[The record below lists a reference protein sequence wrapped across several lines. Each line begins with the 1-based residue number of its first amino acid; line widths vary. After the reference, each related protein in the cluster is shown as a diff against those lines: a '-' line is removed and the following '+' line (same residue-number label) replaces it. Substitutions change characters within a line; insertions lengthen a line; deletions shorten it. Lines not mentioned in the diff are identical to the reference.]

1 MQESYQQD
9 SIDVFISHAGPDK
22 LNIARPLF
30 EKLEADG
37 KKFFLDKKSM
47 QPGDCGP
54 DEMTKAMKS
63 AKVGVFI
70 LSPEFAARKWTMREL
85 RCFLGRREEAI
96 RSGRQPPTLIP
107 VFYRLSIRECR
118 KLEPSEHQDNEGNNI
133 FEVEKFFS
141 EERQCEASTEMVKR
155 ELQELADITGIENDE
170 KATNRLEDEFSH
182 LARKQLVERV
192 FLAVKKKC
200 EEHSSDVV
208 TEGVHGPF
216 EEEAKRSD
224 AIGDARHQMRTT
236 SAEDPKV
243 DGFKAS
249 FQVPKNPDHVI
260 LKFGRSEDAGNSTE
274 RMTAPEE
281 RLRRSVLRPG
291 DRQNVGAVGARRGGV
306 VGTKGMGGIGKSC
319 ALRGLASDEEVRSRF
334 CDGIYWL
341 VLGQDA
347 TERGVMEQLAR
358 ITRES
363 GGETQAKEVREES
376 VLESAVSRV
385 TEWFKGKTIL
395 LLIDDVWREGMV
407 GREGI
412 AGSKVMSRLREIADV
427 ENSSRTAFT
436 AREWGVVEG
445 SEEIQFS
452 TKEDASSLEILL
464 KSADIQ
470 REEVEGL
477 GDQTDRILRFCGG
490 LPLALSVVGRAIARH
505 REIAKELCLKNV
517 LDEYLECLEATSSIL
532 LDERA
537 DGTYLYENLSMAFEV
552 SLCMM
557 DRKKTRGDGQLMSYA
572 EMYESLV
579 VIRRQG
585 WLPLSVLCLL
595 WRRKGKAQALKV
607 LHEFVEAS
615 LVERKDGVSSGR
627 KIAGVRL
634 HDLQLDYVQQRCGNG
649 GEKRWHE
656 KLVQEW
662 QWNESEN
669 RQEAPPWV
677 CGRGWKKDMV
687 EDEYFRHNLCRHLKG
702 AQLGEDLWDVLSDAR
717 WVAEKLTR
725 AEGLNLQEDF
735 KILTDVA
742 GEDGER
748 CEAGGR
754 LWSLQKIARQ
764 ARLSASFVRR
774 SSREVLFQLYDGLLR
789 FRNESEVIGEFLR
802 RIEEVAEKPWLKSLT
817 PGLNVSGAVQ
827 HIFPDQGRVV
837 GMSGCAAKNE
847 VIAWGGMM
855 KHLFADKNEVI
866 AWGGKE
872 HLFRRTF
879 RDGEM
884 EENVLFEVAWGV
896 RRFWSE
902 NGKYVAVVQADRTS
916 VQVWD
921 MHTGATAERV
931 GQELDVGHLERF
943 YSRPFDLTGDGKR
956 VAFGREDGVVVLWDV
971 ERGVKIK
978 EAANMGGHVV
988 QQVSLSPG
996 GKRLACT
1003 GKCGSNGSI
1012 LILCAETGEMVRVIG
1027 VPSIRLADWTNGS
1040 ISWSNNGKRVACVF
1054 QMGLSEA
1061 RLWIFDG
1068 ETGRSI
1074 AESAPLEY
1082 VRCLS
1087 WSEDG
1092 TLLYCGEHRG
1102 KKGGGKQGV
1111 VSVRDGR
1118 SGKRI
1123 SSLLDDF
1130 LATAISLSGDGRWL
1144 AASSSHGVS
1153 VRDTET
1159 GAEVRRHMAT
1169 HGSHVVV
1176 LGWLEDGKR
1185 MFSADEN
1192 FNIVIWRWDNLERVQ
1207 EEEEEVD
1214 KVNKEGQEFTAVAWS
1229 SDDICATVVGDG
1241 DVVMYDVKTGK
1252 KMWGDAETHVSHV
1265 YCLEMSRDSKR
1276 VFTAAEDGT
1285 FAMWDSKTGDKLWED
1300 WAKGGYAQACWS
1312 NDGTRVFVSF
1322 GRGMGL
1328 WDGKTGNKL
1337 WERITD
1343 AYMDIGCMAWAGNDT
1358 KIALGGMG
1366 NEGRVVL
1373 LSART
1378 GEAIRVAC
1386 GHTDG
1391 RVVLRGAKTG
1401 ETMGDAPER
1410 VPDSVGLKWAA
1421 DQGLLEWY
1429 SDEFADEVHID
1440 WFNFVKRPWREGEEG
1455 VRASF
1460 SVERA
1465 PFSVGR
1471 ALFPHAVK
1479 WSPDDKWIAS
1489 TGYNMVENDEN
1500 GKPSRGG
1507 VMIWNWETDVT
1518 YRYQLKR
1525 YYKYGLPRYPLEWS
1539 DDGRRVALGIGE
1551 ELAIWDIETG
1561 VMLRCTN
1568 SEEYRMEI
1576 AQIAWFRDG
1585 SRMATL
1591 GGGTLDRRGGTL
1603 RILSVTSQSAV
1614 CEKQYDDVGYLK
1626 ESDLRQFIDTN
1637 EGKLTAAD
1645 LERKLERKLRI
1656 RQKGDGV
1663 FYKTAA

>member
-54 DEMTKAMKS
+54 DEMTKAMES

-85 RCFLGRREEAI
+85 RCFLRRRREA
-96 RSGRQPPTLIP
+96 RSDGMLPPTLIP

-118 KLEPSEHQDNEGNNI
+118 KLEPSEHQDIEGNNI

-141 EERQCEASTEMVKR
+141 EERQGEASTEMVKR

-208 TEGVHGPF
+208 TEGVHGPL
-216 EEEAKRSD
+216 EEEAKRSS
-224 AIGDARHQMRTT
+224 ASGDARHQMRTT
-236 SAEDPKV
+236 SAEDPKK

-347 TERGVMEQLAR
+347 TERGVIEHLAR

-363 GGETQAKEVREES
+363 GGETQAKAVREES
-376 VLESAVSRV
+376 VLYSAVSRV

-517 LDEYLECLEATSSIL
+517 LDEYLECLEDTSSIL

-557 DRKKTRGDGQLMSYA
+557 DRKKTRDGQLMSYA

-774 SSREVLFQLYDGLLR
+774 SSREVWFQLYDGLLR

-847 VIAWGGMM
+847 VIAWGDDE
-855 KHLFADKNEVI
+855 K
-866 AWGGKE
+866 

-884 EENVLFEVAWGV
+884 KENELFEVAWGV
-896 RRFWSE
+896 SRFWSE

-921 MHTGATAERV
+921 MHTGATAKRV
-931 GQELDVGHLERF
+931 GQEVDVGHLGRCT
-943 YSRPFDLTGDGKR
+943 FDLTGDGKR
-956 VAFGREDGVVVLWDV
+956 VAFGGAYGVVVLWDV

-978 EAANMGGHVV
+978 GAANMWGHVV
-988 QQVSLSPG
+988 KKVSLSPG
-996 GKRLACT
+996 GKRLACM
-1003 GKCGSNGSI
+1003 GKCGSNVSI

-1027 VPSIRLADWTNGS
+1027 VPSIRLFDFDRPKWL
-1040 ISWSNNGKRVACVF
+1040 ISWSKNGKRVACVF
-1054 QMGLSEA
+1054 KMERRKIEGTVSEA

-1074 AESAPLEY
+1074 AESAPLED

-1092 TLLYCGEHRG
+1092 TLLCCGEYCIDDL
-1102 KKGGGKQGV
+1102 GV
-1111 VSVRDGR
+1111 VSVWDGR

-1123 SSLLDDF
+1123 SKFDDF
-1130 LATAISLSGDGRWL
+1130 RARAISLSGDGRWL
-1144 AASSSHGVS
+1144 AASSFGGKVS
-1153 VRDTET
+1153 VRDTKT
-1159 GAEVRRHMAT
+1159 GAEVWRHMAT
-1169 HGSHVVV
+1169 HGSHVEV

-1185 MFSADEN
+1185 MFSVDDN
-1192 FNIVIWRWDNLERVQ
+1192 FNIVIWRWDNVERVQ

-1214 KVNKEGQEFTAVAWS
+1214 KVNKERRKFTAVAWS

-1252 KMWGDAETHVSHV
+1252 KMWGDAETHVSPVH
-1265 YCLEMSRDSKR
+1265 CLKMSRDSKR
-1276 VFTAAEDGT
+1276 VFTAAEDGK
-1285 FAMWDSKTGDKLWED
+1285 FAMWDSKTGDKLWECGED
-1300 WAKGGYAQACWS
+1300 RAKDKYAAAEACWS

-1322 GRGMGL
+1322 GRRVGL

-1337 WERITD
+1337 WERIAD
-1343 AYMDIGCMAWAGNDT
+1343 AYIHIRCMAWAGNDT
-1358 KIALGGMG
+1358 KIALGGSA

-1391 RVVLRGAKTG
+1391 GVVLRGAKTG

-1421 DQGLLEWY
+1421 DQGLLELY

-1471 ALFPHAVK
+1471 ALFPDNGSPVAVK

-1489 TGYNMVENDEN
+1489 TGYNMVEIDEN
-1500 GKPSRGG
+1500 GKPSRVG
-1507 VMIWNWETDVT
+1507 VMIWNWETGVT
-1518 YRYQLKR
+1518 YRYQCQLER
-1525 YYKYGLPRYPLEWS
+1525 YYKDGLPRYPLEWS
-1539 DDGRRVALGIGE
+1539 DDGRRVALGIGRRVALGIGE
-1551 ELAIWDIETG
+1551 E
-1561 VMLRCTN
+1561 VMLRYSTK
-1568 SEEYRMEI
+1568 SEVLM
-1576 AQIAWFRDG
+1576 QIAWFRDG
-1585 SRMATL
+1585 SRIATL
-1591 GGGTLDRRGGTL
+1591 GVAN
-1603 RILSVTSQSAV
+1603 S
-1614 CEKQYDDVGYLK
+1614 DVGCK
-1626 ESDLRQFIDTN
+1626 VRWRNVANPVRDKSKRCLR
-1637 EGKLTAAD
+1637 KA
-1645 LERKLERKLRI
+1645 I
-1656 RQKGDGV
+1656 R
-1663 FYKTAA
+1663 

>member
-1 MQESYQQD
+1 
-9 SIDVFISHAGPDK
+9 
-22 LNIARPLF
+22 
-30 EKLEADG
+30 
-37 KKFFLDKKSM
+37 
-47 QPGDCGP
+47 
-54 DEMTKAMKS
+54 
-63 AKVGVFI
+63 
-70 LSPEFAARKWTMREL
+70 
-85 RCFLGRREEAI
+85 
-96 RSGRQPPTLIP
+96 
-107 VFYRLSIRECR
+107 
-118 KLEPSEHQDNEGNNI
+118 
-133 FEVEKFFS
+133 
-141 EERQCEASTEMVKR
+141 MVKR

-236 SAEDPKV
+236 SAEDPKK

-464 KSADIQ
+464 KSADLQ
-470 REEVEGL
+470 REEVEDL

-517 LDEYLECLEATSSIL
+517 LDEYLECLEDTSSIL

-595 WRRKGKAQALKV
+595 WKQKRKSQTRRV
-607 LHEFVEAS
+607 LHDFVEAS

-702 AQLGEDLWDVLSDAR
+702 AQLGEDLWDVLSNAR

-764 ARLSASFVRR
+764 ARLSTSFVRR
-774 SSREVLFQLYDGLLR
+774 SSREVWFQLYDGLLR
-789 FRNESEVIGEFLR
+789 FRNESEVIGQFLR

-827 HIFPDQGRVV
+827 HIFPDQGRVG

-847 VIAWGGMM
+847 VIAWGG
-855 KHLFADKNEVI
+855 KK
-866 AWGGKE
+866 K

-884 EENVLFEVAWGV
+884 EENVSFKAGWGSKL
-896 RRFWSE
+896 WSE
-902 NGKYVAVVQADRTS
+902 NGKYAAVVQEDGTS
-916 VQVWD
+916 LQVWD
-921 MHTGATAERV
+921 MHTGATAKRV
-931 GQELDVGHLERF
+931 GQEVDVEHLGR
-943 YSRPFDLTGDGKR
+943 RPFDLTGDGKR

-978 EAANMGGHVV
+978 EVANMRGHVV
-988 QQVSLSPG
+988 KKVSLSPG

-1003 GKCGSNGSI
+1003 GGCGSNRSI
-1012 LILCAETGEMVRVIG
+1012 LILCAETGEMVRVIRVIG
-1027 VPSIRLADWTNGS
+1027 VPSTRLTGWTKWL

-1054 QMGLSEA
+1054 QMGESEA

-1074 AESAPLEY
+1074 AESAPLKR
-1082 VRCLS
+1082 VDCLA

-1092 TLLYCGEHRG
+1092 TLLYCCESGSG
-1102 KKGGGKQGV
+1102 QGV
-1111 VSVRDGR
+1111 VSVWDGR

-1123 SSLLDDF
+1123 SEFDDF
-1130 LATAISLSGDGRWL
+1130 WAAAISLSGDGRWL
-1144 AASSSHGVS
+1144 AASGDGGEVS

-1159 GAEVRRHMAT
+1159 GAEVRRHIAT
-1169 HGSHVVV
+1169 RGSRVGV

-1185 MFSADEN
+1185 MFSADRN
-1192 FNIVIWRWDNLERVQ
+1192 FNIVIWRWDNLERLQ

-1252 KMWGDAETHVSHV
+1252 KMWGDAETHLSPVH
-1265 YCLEMSRDSKR
+1265 CLEMSRDSKR
-1276 VFTAAEDGT
+1276 VFTAARDGT
-1285 FAMWDSKTGDKLWED
+1285 FAMWDSKTGDKLWEGGEA
-1300 WAKGGYAQACWS
+1300 WAKDDYAEAEACWS

-1322 GRGMGL
+1322 RRGMGL

-1343 AYMDIGCMAWAGNDT
+1343 TYMWIGCMAWAGNDT
-1358 KIALGGMG
+1358 KIALGGRRAVERQ
-1366 NEGRVVL
+1366 NGRGDQGGMW
-1373 LSART
+1373 AYRWR
-1378 GEAIRVAC
+1378 GRAAGRQNRRD
-1386 GHTDG
+1386 DG
-1391 RVVLRGAKTG
+1391 RCPRTCPRFGRP
-1401 ETMGDAPER
+1401 EMGCGPR
-1410 VPDSVGLKWAA
+1410 S

-1440 WFNFVKRPWREGEEG
+1440 WFNFVK
-1455 VRASF
+1455 
-1460 SVERA
+1460 
-1465 PFSVGR
+1465 
-1471 ALFPHAVK
+1471 VK
-1479 WSPDDKWIAS
+1479 K
-1489 TGYNMVENDEN
+1489 VC
-1500 GKPSRGG
+1500 
-1507 VMIWNWETDVT
+1507 
-1518 YRYQLKR
+1518 
-1525 YYKYGLPRYPLEWS
+1525 GLRSLLS
-1539 DDGRRVALGIGE
+1539 G
-1551 ELAIWDIETG
+1551 
-1561 VMLRCTN
+1561 LR
-1568 SEEYRMEI
+1568 SL
-1576 AQIAWFRDG
+1576 
-1585 SRMATL
+1585 L
-1591 GGGTLDRRGGTL
+1591 GGLCSLVVVLLLLG
-1603 RILSVTSQSAV
+1603 
-1614 CEKQYDDVGYLK
+1614 
-1626 ESDLRQFIDTN
+1626 
-1637 EGKLTAAD
+1637 
-1645 LERKLERKLRI
+1645 
-1656 RQKGDGV
+1656 
-1663 FYKTAA
+1663 

>member
-1 MQESYQQD
+1 
-9 SIDVFISHAGPDK
+9 
-22 LNIARPLF
+22 
-30 EKLEADG
+30 
-37 KKFFLDKKSM
+37 
-47 QPGDCGP
+47 
-54 DEMTKAMKS
+54 
-63 AKVGVFI
+63 
-70 LSPEFAARKWTMREL
+70 
-85 RCFLGRREEAI
+85 
-96 RSGRQPPTLIP
+96 
-107 VFYRLSIRECR
+107 
-118 KLEPSEHQDNEGNNI
+118 
-133 FEVEKFFS
+133 
-141 EERQCEASTEMVKR
+141 
-155 ELQELADITGIENDE
+155 
-170 KATNRLEDEFSH
+170 
-182 LARKQLVERV
+182 
-192 FLAVKKKC
+192 
-200 EEHSSDVV
+200 
-208 TEGVHGPF
+208 
-216 EEEAKRSD
+216 
-224 AIGDARHQMRTT
+224 
-236 SAEDPKV
+236 
-243 DGFKAS
+243 
-249 FQVPKNPDHVI
+249 
-260 LKFGRSEDAGNSTE
+260 
-274 RMTAPEE
+274 
-281 RLRRSVLRPG
+281 
-291 DRQNVGAVGARRGGV
+291 
-306 VGTKGMGGIGKSC
+306 
-319 ALRGLASDEEVRSRF
+319 
-334 CDGIYWL
+334 
-341 VLGQDA
+341 
-347 TERGVMEQLAR
+347 
-358 ITRES
+358 
-363 GGETQAKEVREES
+363 
-376 VLESAVSRV
+376 
-385 TEWFKGKTIL
+385 
-395 LLIDDVWREGMV
+395 
-407 GREGI
+407 
-412 AGSKVMSRLREIADV
+412 
-427 ENSSRTAFT
+427 
-436 AREWGVVEG
+436 
-445 SEEIQFS
+445 
-452 TKEDASSLEILL
+452 
-464 KSADIQ
+464 SADIQ

-517 LDEYLECLEATSSIL
+517 LDEYLECLEDTSSIL

-774 SSREVLFQLYDGLLR
+774 SSREVWFQLYDGLLR

-847 VIAWGGMM
+847 VIAWGDDE
-855 KHLFADKNEVI
+855 K
-866 AWGGKE
+866 

-884 EENVLFEVAWGV
+884 KENELFEVAWGV
-896 RRFWSE
+896 SRFWSE

-921 MHTGATAERV
+921 MHTGATAKRV
-931 GQELDVGHLERF
+931 GQEVDVGHLGRCT
-943 YSRPFDLTGDGKR
+943 FDLTGDGKR

-978 EAANMGGHVV
+978 EAANMRGHVV
-988 QQVSLSPG
+988 KKVSLSPG

-1003 GKCGSNGSI
+1003 GECGLNASRLACTGECGSNGSI
-1012 LILCAETGEMVRVIG
+1012 LILCAETGEMVRVIRVIG
-1027 VPSIRLADWTNGS
+1027 VPSIRLVDWTVDWTKWL

-1054 QMGLSEA
+1054 QNSLSEA

-1074 AESAPLEY
+1074 AESAPLEED
-1082 VRCLS
+1082 VCCLS

-1092 TLLYCGEHRG
+1092 TRLCCGEVCRCESG
-1102 KKGGGKQGV
+1102 SGQGV
-1111 VSVRDGR
+1111 VSVWDGR

-1123 SSLLDDF
+1123 SKFDDF
-1130 LATAISLSGDGRWL
+1130 WARAISLSGDGRWL
-1144 AASSSHGVS
+1144 AASIGGGKVS

-1159 GAEVRRHMAT
+1159 GAEVRRHMAP
-1169 HGSHVVV
+1169 HGPNV

-1185 MFSADEN
+1185 MFSADGI
-1192 FNIVIWRWDNLERVQ
+1192 FNIVIWRWDNLERLQ
-1207 EEEEEVD
+1207 EEEEVD
-1214 KVNKEGQEFTAVAWS
+1214 KVNENCRGSTAVAWS

-1252 KMWGDAETHVSHV
+1252 KMWGDAETHVSRVH
-1265 YCLEMSRDSKR
+1265 CLEMSRDSKR
-1276 VFTAAEDGT
+1276 VFTAARDGT
-1285 FAMWDSKTGDKLWED
+1285 FAMWDSKTGDKLWEGGEA
-1300 WAKGGYAQACWS
+1300 WAKDGYPKAEACWS

-1322 GRGMGL
+1322 RRGMGL

-1337 WERITD
+1337 WERIG
-1343 AYMDIGCMAWAGNDT
+1343 YMHIGCMAWAGNDT
-1358 KIALGGMG
+1358 KIALGGS
-1366 NEGRVVL
+1366 NNDGRVVL

-1421 DQGLLEWY
+1421 DQGLLELY

-1440 WFNFVKRPWREGEEG
+1440 WFNFVKRPGREGEEG

-1465 PFSVGR
+1465 PFSVRRAPFSVG
-1471 ALFPHAVK
+1471 ALFSPYDTLSRSFASVK

-1489 TGYNMVENDEN
+1489 TGYVEIDEN
-1500 GKPSRGG
+1500 GKPSRVG
-1507 VMIWNWETDVT
+1507 VMIWNWETGVT
-1518 YRYQLKR
+1518 YRYQL
-1525 YYKYGLPRYPLEWS
+1525 YEYGLPRYPLEWS
-1539 DDGRRVALGIGE
+1539 DDGRRVALGIGKG
-1551 ELAIWDIETG
+1551 LAIWDIETG
-1561 VMLRCTN
+1561 VMLRYSTN
-1568 SEEYRMEI
+1568 SEHLR
-1576 AQIAWFRDG
+1576 QIAWFRDG
-1585 SRMATL
+1585 SRMATV
-1591 GGGTLDRRGGTL
+1591 GGGTL

-1656 RQKGDGV
+1656 RQKHAKLY
-1663 FYKTAA
+1663 FYELVQ

>member
-1 MQESYQQD
+1 MQESFRQETGP
-9 SIDVFISHAGPDK
+9 SRKRRKIRSPDVFISHAGPDK
-22 LNIARPLF
+22 LHIARLLSQ
-30 EKLEADG
+30 KLEDQG
-37 KKFFLDKKSM
+37 FNCFLDKTSLKT
-47 QPGDCGP
+47 GGHGP
-54 DEMTKAMKS
+54 DTMKKAMES
-63 AKVGVFI
+63 AMVGVFI

-85 RCFLGRREEAI
+85 RCFLRRRREAMA
-96 RSGRQPPTLIP
+96 RGMLPPTLIP

-118 KLEPSEHQDNEGNNI
+118 ELEPDRYRDKEGKNI

-141 EERQCEASTEMVKR
+141 EERQREASTDMVKR
-155 ELQELADITGIENDE
+155 ELKELADITGIENDVR
-170 KATNRLEDEFSH
+170 ATNLPGDKFGH
-182 LARKQLVERV
+182 LAREHLVEQV
-192 FLAVKKKC
+192 FLEVKKLG
-200 EEHSSDVV
+200 EEDSSDVV
-208 TEGVHGPF
+208 TEGVHGPL

-236 SAEDPKV
+236 SAEKDPKK

-319 ALRGLASDEEVRSRF
+319 ALRGLALNEEVRSRF

-347 TERGVMEQLAR
+347 TKRGVMEQLAR

-363 GGETQAKEVREES
+363 GGETQAKAVREES

-464 KSADIQ
+464 KSADLQ
-470 REEVEGL
+470 REEVEDL

-517 LDEYLECLEATSSIL
+517 LDEYLECLEDTSSIL

-615 LVERKDGVSSGR
+615 LVERKDGVLSGR
-627 KIAGVRL
+627 NIAGVSL

-774 SSREVLFQLYDGLLR
+774 SSREVWFQLYDGLLR

-847 VIAWGGMM
+847 VIAWGGMRR
-855 KHLFADKNEVI
+855 
-866 AWGGKE
+866 

-884 EENVLFEVAWGV
+884 EENVSFKAGWGSKL
-896 RRFWSE
+896 WSE
-902 NGKYVAVVQADRTS
+902 NGKYAAVVQEDGTS
-916 VQVWD
+916 LQVWD

-931 GQELDVGHLERF
+931 GQELDVGHLDVER

-978 EAANMGGHVV
+978 EAANMRGHVV
-988 QQVSLSPG
+988 KKVSLSPG

-1003 GKCGSNGSI
+1003 GECGSNMSI

-1027 VPSIRLADWTNGS
+1027 LPSIRLADFDWTKWL

-1054 QMGLSEA
+1054 TMVGLRKRSVEEKVSA

-1074 AESAPLEY
+1074 AESAPLED

-1092 TLLYCGEHRG
+1092 TRLCCGEVYR
-1102 KKGGGKQGV
+1102 KQSGGEQGV
-1111 VSVRDGR
+1111 VSVWDGR

-1123 SSLLDDF
+1123 SKFDDF

-1144 AASSSHGVS
+1144 AASGDGGEVS

-1169 HGSHVVV
+1169 YRARVVV

-1185 MFSADEN
+1185 MFSADTN
-1192 FNIVIWRWDNLERVQ
+1192 SNIVIWRWDNLERVQ

-1252 KMWGDAETHVSHV
+1252 KMWGDAETHASPVH
-1265 YCLEMSRDSKR
+1265 CLEMSRDSKR

-1285 FAMWDSKTGDKLWED
+1285 FAMWDSKTGDKLWECGEA
-1300 WAKGGYAQACWS
+1300 WAKDGYGGYAKACWSKACWSKACWS

-1343 AYMDIGCMAWAGNDT
+1343 TYMWIGCMAWAGNDT
-1358 KIALGGMG
+1358 KIALGSWS

-1391 RVVLRGAKTG
+1391 GVVLRGAKTG

-1421 DQGLLEWY
+1421 DRGLLEWY

-1465 PFSVGR
+1465 PFSVRRAPFSVG
-1471 ALFPHAVK
+1471 ALFSPYDTLSRSFASVK

-1489 TGYNMVENDEN
+1489 TGYVEIEIDEN
-1500 GKPSRGG
+1500 GKPIRVG
-1507 VMIWNWETDVT
+1507 VMIWNWETGVT
-1518 YRYQLKR
+1518 YRYQCQLKR
-1525 YYKYGLPRYPLEWS
+1525 S
-1539 DDGRRVALGIGE
+1539 LG
-1551 ELAIWDIETG
+1551 ELTG
-1561 VMLRCTN
+1561 D
-1568 SEEYRMEI
+1568 
-1576 AQIAWFRDG
+1576 A
-1585 SRMATL
+1585 
-1591 GGGTLDRRGGTL
+1591 
-1603 RILSVTSQSAV
+1603 
-1614 CEKQYDDVGYLK
+1614 
-1626 ESDLRQFIDTN
+1626 
-1637 EGKLTAAD
+1637 
-1645 LERKLERKLRI
+1645 
-1656 RQKGDGV
+1656 
-1663 FYKTAA
+1663 

>member
-1 MQESYQQD
+1 
-9 SIDVFISHAGPDK
+9 
-22 LNIARPLF
+22 
-30 EKLEADG
+30 
-37 KKFFLDKKSM
+37 
-47 QPGDCGP
+47 
-54 DEMTKAMKS
+54 
-63 AKVGVFI
+63 
-70 LSPEFAARKWTMREL
+70 
-85 RCFLGRREEAI
+85 
-96 RSGRQPPTLIP
+96 
-107 VFYRLSIRECR
+107 
-118 KLEPSEHQDNEGNNI
+118 
-133 FEVEKFFS
+133 
-141 EERQCEASTEMVKR
+141 
-155 ELQELADITGIENDE
+155 
-170 KATNRLEDEFSH
+170 
-182 LARKQLVERV
+182 
-192 FLAVKKKC
+192 
-200 EEHSSDVV
+200 
-208 TEGVHGPF
+208 
-216 EEEAKRSD
+216 
-224 AIGDARHQMRTT
+224 
-236 SAEDPKV
+236 
-243 DGFKAS
+243 
-249 FQVPKNPDHVI
+249 
-260 LKFGRSEDAGNSTE
+260 
-274 RMTAPEE
+274 
-281 RLRRSVLRPG
+281 
-291 DRQNVGAVGARRGGV
+291 
-306 VGTKGMGGIGKSC
+306 
-319 ALRGLASDEEVRSRF
+319 
-334 CDGIYWL
+334 
-341 VLGQDA
+341 
-347 TERGVMEQLAR
+347 
-358 ITRES
+358 
-363 GGETQAKEVREES
+363 
-376 VLESAVSRV
+376 
-385 TEWFKGKTIL
+385 
-395 LLIDDVWREGMV
+395 
-407 GREGI
+407 
-412 AGSKVMSRLREIADV
+412 MSRLREIADV

-477 GDQTDRILRFCGG
+477 GDQTERILRFCGG

-552 SLCMM
+552 SLCMI

-742 GEDGER
+742 GEDGEW

-774 SSREVLFQLYDGLLR
+774 SSREVWFQLYDGLLR

-802 RIEEVAEKPWLKSLT
+802 RIEKVAEKPWLKSLT

-847 VIAWGGMM
+847 VIAWGGN
-855 KHLFADKNEVI
+855 KK
-866 AWGGKE
+866 

-884 EENVLFEVAWGV
+884 KENVLFEVAWGV
-896 RRFWSE
+896 SRFWSE
-902 NGKYVAVVQADRTS
+902 NGKYVAVVQADGTS

-931 GQELDVGHLERF
+931 GREVDVGHLGRC
-943 YSRPFDLTGDGKR
+943 PFDLTGDGKR

-988 QQVSLSPG
+988 KKVSLSPG
-996 GKRLACT
+996 GKRLACM
-1003 GKCGSNGSI
+1003 GECGSNRSI

-1027 VPSIRLADWTNGS
+1027 LPSIRLADYVWTKWL
-1040 ISWSNNGKRVACVF
+1040 ISWSNNGKRVACVVA
-1054 QMGLSEA
+1054 MDLRKRSVEETVSEA

-1092 TLLYCGEHRG
+1092 TLLYCGESC
-1102 KKGGGKQGV
+1102 GGGQGV
-1111 VSVRDGR
+1111 VSVWDGR

-1123 SSLLDDF
+1123 SEFDDF
-1130 LATAISLSGDGRWL
+1130 WAAAISLSGDGRWL
-1144 AASSSHGVS
+1144 AASGDGGEVS

-1159 GAEVRRHMAT
+1159 GAEVRRHIAT
-1169 HGSHVVV
+1169 RGSPVVV

-1192 FNIVIWRWDNLERVQ
+1192 CNIVIWRWDNLERVQ

-1214 KVNKEGQEFTAVAWS
+1214 EVNKEWRSFTAVAWS

-1252 KMWGDAETHVSHV
+1252 KMWGDAETHASHV
-1265 YCLEMSRDSKR
+1265 HCLEMSRDSKR
-1276 VFTAAEDGT
+1276 VFTAAVDGT
-1285 FAMWDSKTGDKLWED
+1285 FAMWDSKTGDKLWECGED
-1300 WAKGGYAQACWS
+1300 RAKDGYAQACWS

-1322 GRGMGL
+1322 RRGMGL

-1337 WERITD
+1337 WERIG
-1343 AYMDIGCMAWAGNDT
+1343 YMHIGCMAWAGNDT
-1358 KIALGGMG
+1358 KIALGGRSNG
-1366 NEGRVVL
+1366 GRVVL

-1391 RVVLRGAKTG
+1391 GVVLRGAKTG

-1421 DQGLLEWY
+1421 DRGLFEWY

-1440 WFNFVKRPWREGEEG
+1440 WFNFVKRPWREGEEC
-1455 VRASF
+1455 VLASF

-1465 PFSVGR
+1465 PFSVRRAPFSVR
-1471 ALFPHAVK
+1471 ALLFPYDGPSRSFVSVK

-1489 TGYNMVENDEN
+1489 TGYVEIDEN
-1500 GKPSRGG
+1500 GKPSRVG
-1507 VMIWNWETDVT
+1507 VMIWNWETGVT
-1518 YRYQLKR
+1518 YRYQCQ
-1525 YYKYGLPRYPLEWS
+1525 YYEFMVPPHALEWS
-1539 DDGRRVALGIGE
+1539 DDGRRVAFGIGR

-1561 VMLRCTN
+1561 VMLRYSTN
-1568 SEEYRMEI
+1568 YNERLR
-1576 AQIAWFRDG
+1576 QIAWFRDG

-1591 GGGTLDRRGGTL
+1591 RGRTLL
-1603 RILSVTSQSAV
+1603 ILSVTSQSVV
-1614 CEKQYDDVGYLK
+1614 CEKQYDGVEYLE

-1645 LERKLERKLRI
+1645 LGRKLERKLRI

-1663 FYKTAA
+1663 FYKTGDDEIRLATVAGRRWYCSTSGRHIAIQVEAKLYFYELVQ

>member
-1 MQESYQQD
+1 MQGSYRQE

-22 LNIARPLF
+22 LYIARPLSI
-30 EKLEADG
+30 KLEAHG
-37 KKFFLDKKSM
+37 LNCFLDKTAM

-54 DEMTKAMKS
+54 DAMTKAMES

-85 RCFLGRREEAI
+85 RCFLRRRREAI
-96 RSGRQPPTLIP
+96 SDGMLPPTLIP

-118 KLEPSEHQDNEGNNI
+118 ELEPSRYRDNQGKNI
-133 FEVEKFFS
+133 FEAEKFYS
-141 EERQCEASTEMVKR
+141 EKRQREASTEMVKR

-170 KATNRLEDEFSH
+170 EATNLPEDSFGH
-182 LARKQLVERV
+182 LARRELVERV

-200 EEHSSDVV
+200 EDNSSDVV
-208 TEGVHGPF
+208 TEGVHGPL

-224 AIGDARHQMRTT
+224 ASGDARHQMRTT
-236 SAEDPKV
+236 SAEDPKK

-347 TERGVMEQLAR
+347 TERGVIEHLAR

-363 GGETQAKEVREES
+363 GGETQAKAVREES
-376 VLESAVSRV
+376 VLYSAVSRV

-407 GREGI
+407 GGEGI

-477 GDQTDRILRFCGG
+477 GDQTERILRFCGG

-517 LDEYLECLEATSSIL
+517 LDEYLECLEDTSSIL

-557 DRKKTRGDGQLMSYA
+557 DRKKSRGDGQLMSYA

-789 FRNESEVIGEFLR
+789 FRNESEVMGQFLR

-827 HIFPDQGRVV
+827 DIFPYQGRVV
-837 GMSGCAAKNE
+837 GMSGCAA
-847 VIAWGGMM
+847 
-855 KHLFADKNEVI
+855 KNEVI

-884 EENVLFEVAWGV
+884 EENVLFEVACGV
-896 RRFWSE
+896 SRFWSE
-902 NGKYVAVVQADRTS
+902 NGKYVAVEQADGTS
-916 VQVWD
+916 VQVQVWD
-921 MHTGATAERV
+921 MHTGATAKRV
-931 GQELDVGHLERF
+931 GQEVDVGHLDVRR

-978 EAANMGGHVV
+978 EAANMRGHVV
-988 QQVSLSPG
+988 KKVSLSPG

-1027 VPSIRLADWTNGS
+1027 VPSIRLADYDWAYGP

-1074 AESAPLEY
+1074 AESAPLKY
-1082 VRCLS
+1082 VDCLA

-1092 TLLYCGEHRG
+1092 TLLCCGEYCGDD
-1102 KKGGGKQGV
+1102 QGV
-1111 VSVRDGR
+1111 VSVWDGR

-1123 SSLLDDF
+1123 SKFDDF

-1144 AASSSHGVS
+1144 AASSGHGKVS

-1159 GAEVRRHMAT
+1159 GAEVRRHIAT
-1169 HGSHVVV
+1169 RGSRVGV

-1185 MFSADEN
+1185 LFSADRN
-1192 FNIVIWRWDNLERVQ
+1192 SNIVIWRWDNLERVQ

-1252 KMWGDAETHVSHV
+1252 KMWGDAETHASPVH
-1265 YCLEMSRDSKR
+1265 CLEMSRDSKR

-1285 FAMWDSKTGDKLWED
+1285 FAMWDSKTGDKLWECGEA
-1300 WAKGGYAQACWS
+1300 WAKDGYGGYAKACWSKACWSKACWS

-1343 AYMDIGCMAWAGNDT
+1343 TYMWIGCMAWAGNDT
-1358 KIALGGMG
+1358 K
-1366 NEGRVVL
+1366 
-1373 LSART
+1373 
-1378 GEAIRVAC
+1378 
-1386 GHTDG
+1386 
-1391 RVVLRGAKTG
+1391 
-1401 ETMGDAPER
+1401 
-1410 VPDSVGLKWAA
+1410 
-1421 DQGLLEWY
+1421 
-1429 SDEFADEVHID
+1429 
-1440 WFNFVKRPWREGEEG
+1440 
-1455 VRASF
+1455 
-1460 SVERA
+1460 
-1465 PFSVGR
+1465 
-1471 ALFPHAVK
+1471 
-1479 WSPDDKWIAS
+1479 
-1489 TGYNMVENDEN
+1489 
-1500 GKPSRGG
+1500 
-1507 VMIWNWETDVT
+1507 
-1518 YRYQLKR
+1518 
-1525 YYKYGLPRYPLEWS
+1525 
-1539 DDGRRVALGIGE
+1539 
-1551 ELAIWDIETG
+1551 
-1561 VMLRCTN
+1561 
-1568 SEEYRMEI
+1568 
-1576 AQIAWFRDG
+1576 
-1585 SRMATL
+1585 
-1591 GGGTLDRRGGTL
+1591 
-1603 RILSVTSQSAV
+1603 
-1614 CEKQYDDVGYLK
+1614 
-1626 ESDLRQFIDTN
+1626 
-1637 EGKLTAAD
+1637 
-1645 LERKLERKLRI
+1645 
-1656 RQKGDGV
+1656 
-1663 FYKTAA
+1663 